1 MENYKWKIP
10 LRNKQKDIIDYTYVS
25 KEDYEI
31 LNKYNFS
38 KTNKGYCVGYINKK
52 SGQLIHRYII
62 IDILKNNINS
72 KVYIDHINNNKLD
85 NRRENLR
92 LVTPSENVRNRKKQE
107 NLTSKYMGVSWNSN
121 SKKWNTSIL
130 IEKKTLYAS
139 YDKEEHA
146 AHQYNIWLKE
156 YNLEHLVNIN
166 IIPIQKDFILYK
178 SNVNNKIMNLP
189 TGIYTKNNKFRA
201 IVNIDKKSKQI
212 GVFLTIEE
220 AVKARDKKLKE
231 VEELK
236 NKKILEKPII
246 KNKSN
251 QAIIELFN
259 NKKEKVGETIVDE
272 DIYYDLIKYKWTLEN
287 NKYVHGWVGNKKL
300 KLHRYILNY
309 YGNDCVDHINNI
321 RLDNRKCNLRI
332 VTIKQNNMN
341 KKKRKYSTSKYI
353 GVYYNKSNKWVS
365 KIRNTIIGYFENE
378 IEAAKTRDIETKKV
392 FGEYGNLNFPEV

>member
-236 NKKILEKPII
+236 KAVTETYWQNADGRSEDIDVSTYMKKIDSDYQSL
-246 KNKSN
+246 
-251 QAIIELFN
+251 
-259 NKKEKVGETIVDE
+259 KEE
-272 DIYYDLIKYKWTLEN
+272 
-287 NKYVHGWVGNKKL
+287 
-300 KLHRYILNY
+300 ILNNLESKN
-309 YGNDCVDHINNI
+309 GN
-321 RLDNRKCNLRI
+321 
-332 VTIKQNNMN
+332 
-341 KKKRKYSTSKYI
+341 
-353 GVYYNKSNKWVS
+353 
-365 KIRNTIIGYFENE
+365 
-378 IEAAKTRDIETKKV
+378 
-392 FGEYGNLNFPEV
+392 